1 MATNP
6 LAHPAPLPLARLMTV
21 PEIMEVMRCEKD
33 AVYRLFKAGK
43 LTHRG
48 AGRKAAHPLEVQA
61 LINGAKH
68 G

>member
-6 LAHPAPLPLARLMTV
+6 TPQPGPLPLARLMTV

-61 LINGAKH
+61 LMNEAKH